1 MTKKML
7 KVWVH
12 LPWEALAHEELV
24 EMPDDY
30 EKMSQMQLADSGENV
45 MEDLLEEWTA
55 DKGWEIVEVDQHG
68 NAAKGW
74 DIVEEWTA
82 DKGWVDQ
89 HGNAVDTSDEPD
101 DAAAGS

>member
-55 DKGWEIVEVDQHG
+55 DKGW
-68 NAAKGW
+68 
-74 DIVEEWTA
+74 
-82 DKGWVDQ
+82 VDQ

-101 DAAAGS
+101 DVTAGS